1 MNASRIRRFVIAV
14 AVGGGLA
21 LAGCATS
28 PATRFY
34 VLTPVS
40 LDAIEPAPVA
50 DGSTIGV
57 RSVELPDELDR
68 PQIVTR
74 TGPNTVHFAK
84 FDRWSA
90 SLRDSARQL
99 IAANL
104 ATLLPGD
111 QVAVYPWTPGT
122 SVDRQVIVEIT
133 RFDGELGGRC
143 VLRARWRVL
152 GRRGTPASLYGES
165 ALSEPSGP
173 DYAAL
178 VAAQSRLLGAL
189 SLEIARAIQGT
200 APSAATAPA
209 HAGNPHPGSGA
220 DALKPKEPRRWVD
233 HDVGRR
239 APPAGQVER
248 LNRERR

>member
-1 MNASRIRRFVIAV
+1 MIARRIGRLVIA
-14 AVGGGLA
+14 AAFVGELA

-28 PATRFY
+28 PTTRFY

-40 LDAIEPAPVA
+40 RDAIEPAPGA
-50 DGSTIGV
+50 DGSTIGI
-57 RSVELPDELDR
+57 RSIELPDELDR

-74 TGPNTVHFAK
+74 TGPNTVHFAE

-104 ATLLPGD
+104 ATLLQGD
-111 QVAVYPWTPGT
+111 RVAVYPWTPGT
-122 SVDRQVIVEIT
+122 SVDRQIFVEIT

-143 VLRARWRVL
+143 VLQARWRVL
-152 GRRGTPASLYGES
+152 GGRGTPPSVYGES
-165 ALSEPSGP
+165 TLSEPSGP

-189 SLEIARAIQGT
+189 SAEIARAIRGTTRAGIT
-200 APSAATAPA
+200 APSFVP
-209 HAGNPHPGSGA
+209 
-220 DALKPKEPRRWVD
+220 KP
-233 HDVGRR
+233 
-239 APPAGQVER
+239 
-248 LNRERR
+248 

>member
-1 MNASRIRRFVIAV
+1 MIASRIDRLVSAV
-14 AVGGGLA
+14 AFVGGLA

-57 RSVELPDELDR
+57 RSIELPDELDR

-74 TGPNTVHFAK
+74 TGPNTVHFAE
-84 FDRWSA
+84 FDRWSG
-90 SLRDSARQL
+90 SLRDSVRQL
-99 IAANL
+99 VAANL

-111 QVAVYPWTPGT
+111 RVAVYPWTPGT

-133 RFDGELGGRC
+133 RFDGEIGGQC

-152 GRRGTPASLYGES
+152 GRWGTSPSVYGES
-165 ALSEPSGP
+165 TLSEPSGP

-189 SLEIARAIQGT
+189 SLEIARAIRGT
-200 APSAATAPA
+200 APSAATTPA
-209 HAGNPHPGSGA
+209 HAG
-220 DALKPKEPRRWVD
+220 DRRRGV
-233 HDVGRR
+233 
-239 APPAGQVER
+239 APTP
-248 LNRERR
+248 

>member
-1 MNASRIRRFVIAV
+1 MIARRIDRLVIAV
-14 AVGGGLA
+14 AFVGELA

-28 PATRFY
+28 PTTRFY

-40 LDAIEPAPVA
+40 LDAIEPAPGA

-57 RSVELPDELDR
+57 RSMELPDELDR

-74 TGPNTVHFAK
+74 TGPNTVHVAE
-84 FDRWSA
+84 FDRWSG

-111 QVAVYPWTPGT
+111 RVAVYPWTPGT

-133 RFDGELGGRC
+133 RFDGEIGGRC

-152 GRRGTPASLYGES
+152 GRRGTPPSVYGES
-165 ALSEPSGP
+165 TLSEPSGP

-189 SLEIARAIQGT
+189 SLEIARAMRT
-200 APSAATAPA
+200 ASSAATTPA
-209 HAGNPHPGSGA
+209 QAGDRDRGSGA
-220 DALKPKEPRRWVD
+220 DALNPKEPRRWVD
-233 HDVGRR
+233 
-239 APPAGQVER
+239 PPR
-248 LNRERR
+248 

>member
-1 MNASRIRRFVIAV
+1 MIASRIDRFVIAV
-14 AVGGGLA
+14 AFVAGVA

-34 VLTPVS
+34 VLTPVT
-40 LDAIEPAPVA
+40 LDAIESAPVA

-74 TGPNTVHFAK
+74 TGPNTVHLAE
-84 FDRWSA
+84 FDRWSG

-111 QVAVYPWTPGT
+111 QVEVYPWTPGT
-122 SVDRQVIVEIT
+122 SVDRQIIVEIT

-152 GRRGTPASLYGES
+152 GRRGTPPSVYGES
-165 ALSEPSGP
+165 TLSEPSGP

-189 SLEIARAIQGT
+189 SLEIARAIRGT
-200 APSAATAPA
+200 ASSAATTPA
-209 HAGNPHPGSGA
+209 HAGDRDRGSGA
-220 DALKPKEPRRWVD
+220 MP
-233 HDVGRR
+233 
-239 APPAGQVER
+239 
-248 LNRERR
+248 

>member
-74 TGPNTVHFAK
+74 TGPNTVHFAE

-90 SLRDSARQL
+90 SLRESARQL

-111 QVAVYPWTPGT
+111 QIAVYPWTPGT

-133 RFDGELGGRC
+133 RFDGALGGRC
-143 VLRARWRVL
+143 VLQARWRVP
-152 GRRGTPASLYGES
+152 GGRGTPASISGQS
-165 ALSEPSGP
+165 TLSEPSGG

-189 SLEIARAIQGT
+189 SLEIARAIRGT
-200 APSAATAPA
+200 ARAAATAPRM
-209 HAGNPHPGSGA
+209 PRTVA
-220 DALKPKEPRRWVD
+220 DEAALMP
-233 HDVGRR
+233 
-239 APPAGQVER
+239 
-248 LNRERR
+248 

>member
-1 MNASRIRRFVIAV
+1 MIASRIDRFVIAV
-14 AVGGGLA
+14 ALAGGLA

-34 VLTPVS
+34 VLAPVS
-40 LDAIEPAPVA
+40 LDAIEPAPA
-50 DGSTIGV
+50 AGGSTIGV
-57 RSVELPDELDR
+57 RSIELPDELDR

-74 TGPNTVHFAK
+74 TGPNTVHVAE
-84 FDRWSA
+84 FDRWSG
-90 SLRDSARQL
+90 SLRDGARQL
-99 IAANL
+99 VAANL

-111 QVAVYPWTPGT
+111 RVAVYPWTPGT

-152 GRRGTPASLYGES
+152 GGRGTPPSVYGES
-165 ALSEPSGP
+165 VLSEPSGS

-189 SLEIARAIQGT
+189 SLEIARAIRGT
-200 APSAATAPA
+200 EPSAAATPA
-209 HAGNPHPGSGA
+209 HAGP
-220 DALKPKEPRRWVD
+220 
-233 HDVGRR
+233 
-239 APPAGQVER
+239 
-248 LNRERR
+248 